1 MLTKENKGFNGRP
14 KQFSVNRMNA
24 THIQLCMKITGLK
37 AVASAITL
45 AGFIFTGTGSAAV
58 TQPSA
63 LKNFEQVEP
72 SLYRGAQP
80 NEEGFR
86 ELAKLGV
93 HTVVDLRGSGGRSSK
108 EADIVA
114 GLGMQYVNV
123 PLDGFRAPTREQVSK
138 LLGILE
144 NQSGAPVFVH
154 CRRGADRTGTILAL
168 YRVEHDHW
176 ANQKALDEAKTMK
189 MASSERLMR
198 NLILDYK
205 PSEVAAQ

>member
-1 MLTKENKGFNGRP
+1 M
-14 KQFSVNRMNA
+14 V
-24 THIQLCMKITGLK
+24 LK
-37 AVASAITL
+37 AAASAITL
-45 AGFIFTGTGSAAV
+45 VGIVFAGSGSAAI
-58 TQPSA
+58 TQPTA
-63 LKNFEQVEP
+63 LKNFQEVEA

-80 NEEGFR
+80 TDEGFR

-108 EADIVA
+108 EARIVA
-114 GLGMQYVNV
+114 ELGMQYVNV
-123 PLDGFRAPTREQVSK
+123 PLDGFKAPTPEQVSK

-144 NQSGAPVFVH
+144 NQSGGPVFVH

-168 YRVEHDHW
+168 YRIEHDHW
-176 ANQKALDEAKTMK
+176 GNEKALGEAKTMK

-205 PSEVAAQ
+205 PIKVAEQ